1 MRGLIMA
8 LALAWLGLAPSAGV
22 AQLDVAN
29 SLTALEHDLA
39 AGEAH
44 ATALRENAMAGE
56 DGNPGAAAAG
66 IADGGIAWSIAALRL
81 VARRIDR
88 HLEQLR
94 SAPET
99 SAGADRTQTM
109 LLMRTAQSKLFSTI
123 EAIPGADH
131 VSPAAEQQRQD
142 TIDALDQALADL
154 AAATA
159 VMASY
164 EWEGG

>member
-1 MRGLIMA
+1 MRGLIA
-8 LALAWLGLAPSAGV
+8 AFALAWLALTSSTGA
-22 AQLDVAN
+22 AQLDVAA
-29 SLTALEHDLA
+29 SLAALEHDLA

-44 ATALRENAMAGE
+44 AAALRDHAMAGD

-66 IADGGIAWSIAALRL
+66 SADGGIAWSIAALRL

-88 HLEQLR
+88 HLEHLR
-94 SAPET
+94 TAPET
-99 SAGADRTQTM
+99 STGADRAQTL
-109 LLMRTAQSKLFSTI
+109 LLMRTAQSRLVSTI

-131 VSPAAEQQRQD
+131 VSPAAEQERQN
-142 TIDALDQALADL
+142 TIDSLDQALADL

-164 EWEGG
+164 EWDGG